1 MTFAKGILAALA
13 LAAAV
18 GQASATELEHWPAPA
33 ARQLN
38 ALIEATRTSGAYAVF
53 DMDNTS
59 YRYDLEESLLPYLEM
74 KGVLTRD
81 RLDPSLKLI
90 PFKDQAGH
98 KESLFSYY
106 YRLCEIDDMVCYPW
120 VEVYAI
126 SAAHEELVRMV
137 AADPRYGYNAKPEN
151 VIGVTTL
158 LKNARPAS

>member
-38 ALIEATRTSGAYAVF
+38 ALIEANANKGAYAVF

-90 PFKDQAGH
+90 PFKDQAGLLLASPVEGNRTVVEH
-98 KESLFSYY
+98 APETQLLES
-106 YRLCEIDDMVCYPW
+106 
-120 VEVYAI
+120 
-126 SAAHEELVRMV
+126 
-137 AADPRYGYNAKPEN
+137 
-151 VIGVTTL
+151 
-158 LKNARPAS
+158 KNG

>member
-38 ALIEATRTSGAYAVF
+38 ALIEANANKGAYAVF

-90 PFKDQAGH
+90 RSRTRPGTRRACSATTTGFARSTTWSAIPGSPRCSQASPSG
-98 KESLFSYY
+98 
-106 YRLCEIDDMVCYPW
+106 
-120 VEVYAI
+120 
-126 SAAHEELVRMV
+126 
-137 AADPRYGYNAKPEN
+137 N
-151 VIGVTTL
+151 
-158 LKNARPAS
+158 

>member
-38 ALIEATRTSGAYAVF
+38 ALIEANANKGAYAVF

-81 RLDPSLKLI
+81 RLDPSLKRGCAE
-90 PFKDQAGH
+90 FCVTGVRVTAAAGGLR
-98 KESLFSYY
+98 S
-106 YRLCEIDDMVCYPW
+106 
-120 VEVYAI
+120 
-126 SAAHEELVRMV
+126 
-137 AADPRYGYNAKPEN
+137 
-151 VIGVTTL
+151 
-158 LKNARPAS
+158 

>member
-13 LAAAV
+13 LAPP
-18 GQASATELEHWPAPA
+18 QSARPAPPNFRALAGPA

-38 ALIEATRTSGAYAVF
+38 ALIEANANKGAYAVF

-98 KESLFSYY
+98 KACSATTTGFARSTT
-106 YRLCEIDDMVCYPW
+106 W
-120 VEVYAI
+120 SAI
-126 SAAHEELVRMV
+126 PGS
-137 AADPRYGYNAKPEN
+137 PRCSQ
-151 VIGVTTL
+151 
-158 LKNARPAS
+158 ASPSGN